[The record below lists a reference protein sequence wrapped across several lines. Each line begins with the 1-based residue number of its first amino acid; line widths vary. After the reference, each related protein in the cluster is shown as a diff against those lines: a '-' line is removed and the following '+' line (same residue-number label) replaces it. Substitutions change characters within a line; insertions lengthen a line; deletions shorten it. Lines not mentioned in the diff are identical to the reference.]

1 MILDSLMIEMLPKI
15 EDTLKDMVYKKIP
28 QQYTGIVEMMSYHMG
43 WTNSIEKQKGKRI
56 RPIILLLST
65 KICGG
70 EWQKALPA
78 AAAVELLHNFSLIH
92 DDIEDQSEFRHGR
105 NTVWKLWG
113 LSQAINTGDAM
124 FSLSQLG
131 ILDLG
136 KLVNIEVAYESIK
149 VFNLTCVSLTGGQ
162 YLDMTFENDKEI
174 SSDNYF
180 QMVSGKTAALL
191 AASTEIGAIVAQTT
205 IANRKHLHTFGEALG
220 LAFQAQDD
228 YLGIWGEEALTGK
241 SRSSDLKSGK
251 KTLPVVFAFEKM
263 PELKEKFCKKPIND
277 DEIDERAMILENL
290 GAKKYTESV
299 TKHYTNLAI
308 QSLNAVEIS
317 DKKAYQA
324 LLELTNFLLTRNK

>member
-1 MILDSLMIEMLPKI
+1 MILDLLMTEMLPEI
-15 EDTLKDMVYKKIP
+15 EETLKDMIYKGIP
-28 QQYTGIVEMMSYHMG
+28 QQYKGIVDMMSYHMG
-43 WTNSIEKQKGKRI
+43 WTNNNEKQKGKRI
-56 RPIILLLST
+56 RPIIVLLST
-65 KICGG
+65 KVCGG

-105 NTVWKLWG
+105 KTLWKLWG
-113 LSQAINTGDAM
+113 SSQAINAGDAM

-131 ILDLG
+131 ILNLG
-136 KLVNIEVAYESIK
+136 NKVSIDVAYEAIK
-149 VFNLTCVSLTGGQ
+149 LFNLTCVSLTGGQ
-162 YLDMTFENDKEI
+162 YLDMTFENNLET
-174 SSDNYF
+174 SSEDYF
-180 QMVSGKTAALL
+180 QMISGKTAALL
-191 AASTEIGAIVAQTT
+191 AASTELGAIVAQST

-241 SRSSDLKSGK
+241 SIMSDLKSGK
-251 KTLPVVFAFEKM
+251 KTLPVLFAFEKM
-263 PELKEKFCKKPIND
+263 PEIKEKFCKKPLSDHEIN
-277 DEIDERAMILENL
+277 ERASMLEDL

-317 DKKAYQA
+317 DKDAYQA
-324 LLELTNFLLTRNK
+324 LMELTNFLLTRNK